1 MFSSLSSFILIA
13 NRWYLIPSFRTK
25 CKECA
30 CAKFV
35 SNFAC
40 LSCDGKWEEHVTLYE
55 DEELRRE
62 LGKAVGEA
70 HYPLAD
76 CPEIQAEYIRQL
88 EEEKVENSSNNEV
101 AVIET
106 GLSQVSLG
114 NEESGDNIVATREQR
129 MAKTLPAREQPERS
143 VRLMKEKGMLRK
155 YN

>member
-1 MFSSLSSFILIA
+1 M
-13 NRWYLIPSFRTK
+13 RTTVKEDCFRTK

-76 CPEIQAEYIRQL
+76 CPDIQAEYIRQL
-88 EEEKVENSSNNEV
+88 EEEKVENSGNNNEV
-101 AVIET
+101 AAIET

-114 NEESGDNIVATREQR
+114 NEVANLAESGGNIVATREQR

-143 VRLMKEKGMLRK
+143 VRLMREKGMLRK

>member
-1 MFSSLSSFILIA
+1 M
-13 NRWYLIPSFRTK
+13 K
-25 CKECA
+25 CKECS

-40 LSCDGKWEEHVTLYE
+40 LSCDGKWEEHVVLYE

-62 LGKAVGEA
+62 LGKPVGEA
-70 HYPLAD
+70 FFPLAD
-76 CPEIQAEYIRQL
+76 CPDIQAEYIRQL
-88 EEEKVENSSNNEV
+88 EEEKVENNNNSNNNNNEV
-101 AVIET
+101 AAIET

-114 NEESGDNIVATREQR
+114 NEVATVGEGGNIVATREQR

>member
-1 MFSSLSSFILIA
+1 M
-13 NRWYLIPSFRTK
+13 
-25 CKECA
+25 
-30 CAKFV
+30 
-35 SNFAC
+35 
-40 LSCDGKWEEHVTLYE
+40 TLYE

-76 CPEIQAEYIRQL
+76 CPDIQAEYIRQL
-88 EEEKVENSSNNEV
+88 EEEKVENSNNNNNEV
-101 AVIET
+101 AAIET

-114 NEESGDNIVATREQR
+114 NEVATLGDSGDDIVATREQR

>member
-1 MFSSLSSFILIA
+1 M
-13 NRWYLIPSFRTK
+13 
-25 CKECA
+25 
-30 CAKFV
+30 
-35 SNFAC
+35 
-40 LSCDGKWEEHVTLYE
+40 TLYE